1 MLARLI
7 YASTVTDPLRP
18 ETLAALLRQ
27 ARLRNSLRGM
37 TGFLTF
43 DSRHFLQA
51 IEGSP
56 QALNDLYAGI
66 LRDPR
71 HRSVTLLKYARIQ
84 SRLFPEWQMGF
95 LSSSAAH
102 RALYA
107 PMMTGPA
114 FDPYVLDGE
123 QAESLLLGL
132 AAQAVNADAAI
143 A

>member
-18 ETLAALLRQ
+18 EVLAALLRQ
-27 ARLRNSLRGM
+27 ARLRNSLRGL
-37 TGFLTF
+37 TGLLTF
-43 DSRHFLQA
+43 DSQYFLQA

-71 HRSVTLLKYARIQ
+71 HRSVTLLKYARIE
-84 SRLFPEWQMGF
+84 SRLFPDWQMGF
-95 LSSSAAH
+95 LSASAAH

-107 PMMTGPA
+107 PMMTGPR
-114 FDPYVLDGE
+114 FDPYVLIGE
-123 QAESLLLGL
+123 QAEALLLGL
-132 AAQAVNADAAI
+132 ADMAANAETATA
-143 A
+143 